1 MTIGRNTRIALK
13 WICYT
18 LVLLLMFGIQS
29 SPALL
34 SIGGIKPVL
43 VIPVAVSVALFE
55 NEAGSGGFG
64 LAAGLL
70 WDLSAGKLFGFYGMV
85 LMICCVCIA
94 LLSMYFVK
102 VNVTNSILLTAVT
115 GFLATVWN
123 FIFYYLIWNYE
134 GVGQCFVRLLLV
146 LLYTI
151 VMTAPVYYLVRF
163 ISVRFNP
170 VVRA

>member
-1 MTIGRNTRIALK
+1 MTVGHNAREALK
-13 WICYT
+13 WVCYS
-18 LVLLLMFGIQS
+18 LVLLLLFGLQS

-34 SIGGIKPVL
+34 RVGNVKPVL
-43 VIPVAVSVALFE
+43 LIPAAIAVALFE

-85 LMICCVCIA
+85 LMVCCICVS
-94 LLSMYFVK
+94 LLSMYFMK
-102 VNVTNSILLTAVT
+102 VNVANAVLLTAGS
-115 GFLATVWN
+115 GFLCTVWN
-123 FIFYYLIWNYE
+123 FVFYYLIWGYP
-134 GVGQCFVRLLLV
+134 GAAQCFIRLLLV
-146 LLYTI
+146 LLYT
-151 VMTAPVYYLVRF
+151 VLLAAPVYWIVRL

>member
-1 MTIGRNTRIALK
+1 MTIGKNARAALK
-13 WICYT
+13 WVCYS
-18 LVLLLMFGIQS
+18 LLLLLCFGLQS

-34 SIGGIKPVL
+34 RIGDIKPVL
-43 VIPVAVSVALFE
+43 IIPAAISVALFE

-85 LMICCVCIA
+85 LMICCVCVS

-102 VNVTNSILLTAVT
+102 VNVTNSLLMTAAS
-115 GFLATVWN
+115 GFICTLWN
-123 FIFYYLIWNYE
+123 FVFYYLIWGYE
-134 GVGQCFVRLLLV
+134 GVGQCLLRLLLV
-146 LLYTI
+146 LLYT
-151 VMTAPVYYLVRF
+151 VAATAPVYYLTRL
-163 ISVRFNP
+163 ISTRFNP